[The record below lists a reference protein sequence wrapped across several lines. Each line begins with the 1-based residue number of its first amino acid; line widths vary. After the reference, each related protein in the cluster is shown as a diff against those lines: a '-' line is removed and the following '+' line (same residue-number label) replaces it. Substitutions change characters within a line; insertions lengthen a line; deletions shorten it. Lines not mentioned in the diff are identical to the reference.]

1 LKVTSAT
8 EHVAAS
14 FRDPNGFVFRRGSA
28 LYRQVNEV
36 HRPHF
41 DRFIEVGLYDRLV
54 GDELLVAHE
63 DVDVSLAAASDA
75 YRVILPEQIPFVSY
89 PYEWSFSMLRDA
101 ALVTL
106 RIQELAL
113 DHGMSLRDATAYNL
127 TFRRGRP
134 LFLDTT
140 SFEIVPEGRPWV
152 AYRQFCQHF
161 LAPLVLMSLRDARLG
176 QLSRLYIDG
185 VPLDLASA
193 LLPARAG
200 AKPGVALHIRMHA
213 RSQRRHATD
222 APASSGKTRSFSS
235 NAFRGVVT
243 SLRKTIE
250 RLGDPVGPSVWRD
263 YYDEADHYSAEA
275 SGRKEALVSAWI
287 DEVRPRTVWDLGA
300 NTGRFARLASKAGID
315 TLALDVDPFCVDEAY
330 RTARAGGDENLLPLI
345 QDLTNPST
353 GIGWAG
359 RERTSLGDRGP
370 ADLILALALIHH
382 LAIANN
388 LALTS
393 ILDELRRLGRWAI
406 VEFVP
411 KNDPKVQ
418 RLMQHREDVFS
429 EYSVEHFESAA
440 DARFRI
446 QHREP
451 VADSGRTMYLLAP
464 R

>member
-1 LKVTSAT
+1 VTSAT
-8 EHVAAS
+8 ERIAAS
-14 FRDPNGFVFRRGSA
+14 FRDPNGFVFRRGSI

-36 HRPHF
+36 HRSHF
-41 DRFIEVGLYDRLV
+41 DRFVEVGLYDRLV
-54 GDELLVAHE
+54 ADELLVAHE
-63 DVDVSLAAASDA
+63 DADVSLAAAADA

-101 ALVTL
+101 ALATL

-113 DHGMSLRDATAYNL
+113 DYGMSLRDATAYNL
-127 TFRRGRP
+127 TFHRGRP

-193 LLPARAG
+193 LLPARAR
-200 AKPGVALHIRMHA
+200 AKPGVALHVRMHA

-222 APASSGKTRSFSS
+222 TAAGSGDTRSFSI
-235 NAFRGVVT
+235 NAFRGVIG

-250 RLGDPVGPSVWRD
+250 RLDHPVGASVWRD
-263 YYDEADHYSAEA
+263 YYDEAEHYSEEA
-275 SGRKEALVSAWI
+275 SGRKEALVRAWV

-300 NTGRFARLASKAGID
+300 NTGRFARLASSAGID
-315 TLALDVDPFCVDEAY
+315 TLALDADPFCVDEAY
-330 RTARAGGDENLLPLI
+330 RAARAAGDGHLLPLI

-359 RERTSLGDRGP
+359 TERVSLGDRGP
-370 ADLILALALIHH
+370 ADLIFALALIHH
-382 LAIANN
+382 LAFANN

-393 ILDELRRLGRWAI
+393 ILDELHRLGRWAI

-411 KNDPKVQ
+411 KNDPKVR
-418 RLMQHREDVFS
+418 RLMQHREDVFA
-429 EYSVEHFESAA
+429 EYTVEHFEAAA
-440 DARFRI
+440 DAHFRI
-446 QHREP
+446 RHREP
-451 VADSGRTMYLLAP
+451 VADSGRTMYLLGP

>member
-1 LKVTSAT
+1 VSSAT
-8 EHVAAS
+8 EQVAAS
-14 FRDPNGFVFRRGSA
+14 FRDPNGFVFRRGSV

-41 DRFIEVGLYDRLV
+41 DRFIESGLYDRLIA
-54 GDELLVAHE
+54 DELLVAHE
-63 DVDVSLAAASDA
+63 DADVSLAAAPDA
-75 YRVILPEQIPFVSY
+75 YRVILPEQIPFISY

-127 TFRRGRP
+127 TFRGGRP

-140 SFEIVPEGRPWV
+140 SFELVPEGRPWV

-193 LLPARAG
+193 LLPAGAG
-200 AKPGVALHIRMHA
+200 ARPGIALHIRMHA
-213 RSQRRHATD
+213 RSQRRHAT
-222 APASSGKTRSFSS
+222 AVAGSAKTRSFST
-235 NAFRGVVT
+235 NAFRGVVA

-250 RLGDPVGPSVWRD
+250 RLRHPAGASVWRD

-275 SGRKEALVSAWI
+275 SRRKEALVRAWI
-287 DEVRPRTVWDLGA
+287 DEVRPRAVWDLGA
-300 NTGRFARLASKAGID
+300 NTGRFARLASRTGID

-330 RTARAGGDENLLPLI
+330 RTARAEGDEHLLPLI

-370 ADLILALALIHH
+370 ADLVLALALIHH

-393 ILDELRRLGRWAI
+393 IVDELNHLGRWAI

-418 RLMQHREDVFS
+418 RLMQNREDVFPD
-429 EYSVEHFESAA
+429 YSVEQFETAA

-451 VADSGRTMYLLAP
+451 VADSGRTMYLLGP